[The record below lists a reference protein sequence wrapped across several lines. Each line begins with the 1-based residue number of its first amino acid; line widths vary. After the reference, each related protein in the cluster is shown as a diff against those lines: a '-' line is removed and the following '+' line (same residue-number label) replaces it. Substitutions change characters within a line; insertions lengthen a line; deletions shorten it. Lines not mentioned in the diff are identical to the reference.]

1 MFAFW
6 LTFAAILSPPV
17 FITKKIMDANS
28 RIYVDSEIGRL
39 KKVIVHRPDE
49 GIARIT
55 PKRAGELLFDDIVH
69 LPNMQEEHDIFVNVL
84 RAFVGKEN
92 VLAVRDLLAES
103 TRDEESKYEVINK
116 IIDFE
121 ELPYS
126 FIPRLA
132 GLSPEQLADT
142 LITGYLERE
151 DRILFDPIPNLI
163 FTRDIAVTVKDHVII
178 TKAAKTARFREN
190 FLTRLIFSSHPR
202 FRRLKGEGK
211 TINLNRVDKF
221 PPSKR
226 GETISSEGGDFM
238 LLNKD
243 FLLIGCSERTNEYAF
258 QMLKN
263 YLFDRG
269 IIKNVVQVN
278 IPQERT
284 YMHID
289 TVFTQINHNHF
300 VAYHPIVKEGLGSY
314 VDVHRFN
321 GETIEYP
328 CLRDFLLAEV
338 NPNMEFIWAGR
349 AESPYQEREQWTD
362 GCNLVALKPGVAVT
376 YDRNP
381 VTEKAFKEFGYKVIG
396 AEKML
401 RDIENGKISPE
412 KVENTIITIPSNE
425 LSRARGGSHCMTCPI
440 EREEVEA
447 P

>member
-92 VLAVRDLLAES
+92 VLAMRDLLAES

-163 FTRDIAVTVKDHVII
+163 FTR
-178 TKAAKTARFREN
+178 
-190 FLTRLIFSSHPR
+190 
-202 FRRLKGEGK
+202 
-211 TINLNRVDKF
+211 
-221 PPSKR
+221 
-226 GETISSEGGDFM
+226 
-238 LLNKD
+238 
-243 FLLIGCSERTNEYAF
+243 
-258 QMLKN
+258 
-263 YLFDRG
+263 
-269 IIKNVVQVN
+269 
-278 IPQERT
+278 
-284 YMHID
+284 
-289 TVFTQINHNHF
+289 
-300 VAYHPIVKEGLGSY
+300 
-314 VDVHRFN
+314 
-321 GETIEYP
+321 
-328 CLRDFLLAEV
+328 
-338 NPNMEFIWAGR
+338 
-349 AESPYQEREQWTD
+349 
-362 GCNLVALKPGVAVT
+362 
-376 YDRNP
+376 
-381 VTEKAFKEFGYKVIG
+381 
-396 AEKML
+396 
-401 RDIENGKISPE
+401 
-412 KVENTIITIPSNE
+412 
-425 LSRARGGSHCMTCPI
+425 LS
-440 EREEVEA
+440 
-447 P
+447 

>member
-1 MFAFW
+1 M
-6 LTFAAILSPPV
+6 P
-17 FITKKIMDANS
+17 ITTPLDPTV
-28 RIYVDSEIGRL
+28 RPFVDSEIGRL

-69 LPNMQEEHDIFVNVL
+69 LPNMQEEHDIFVGIL
-84 RAFVGKEN
+84 KAFVGKEN
-92 VLAVRDLLAES
+92 VMNVRDLLAES

-132 GLSPEQLADT
+132 SLSSEQLADT
-142 LITGYLERE
+142 LITGYLEPE

-163 FTRDIAVTVKDHVII
+163 FTRDLAVMVRDHVII

-190 FLTRLIFSSHPR
+190 FLTRLIFSSHPV
-202 FRRLKGEGK
+202 FRRMKADGK
-211 TINLNRVDKF
+211 TVNLNRVDKF
-221 PPSKR
+221 PPNKK
-226 GETISSEGGDFM
+226 GETISIEGGDIMM
-238 LLNKD
+238 LHND
-243 FLLIGCSERTNEYAF
+243 YLLVGCSERTNEYAI
-258 QMLKN
+258 QMLRN

-278 IPQERT
+278 IPAERT

-289 TVFTQINHNHF
+289 TVFTQINHNHM
-300 VAYHPIVKEGLGSY
+300 VGYKPIVQDGLGSY
-314 VDVHRFN
+314 VDVYRAN
-321 GETIEYP
+321 GETIEYAS
-328 CLRDFLLAEV
+328 LKDFLLAEI
-338 NPNMEFIWAGR
+338 NPKMEFIWAGR
-349 AESPYQEREQWTD
+349 GESPYQEREQWTD
-362 GCNLVALKPGVAVT
+362 GCNLVTLKPGVAIT

-381 VTEKAFKEFGYKVIG
+381 VTERAFRDFGYKVVG
-396 AEKML
+396 AEKLL
-401 RDIENGKISPE
+401 RDIENGKTTPD

-440 EREEVEA
+440 ERE
-447 P
+447 PIFTTF